1 MPFRISDRLDRHA
14 ISSLEGSATLKPWHD
29 DKLRLR
35 GRYNG
40 SHTTSPT
47 TQRRLIHIR
56 LKQHIIQQDP
66 RRRSANDRSGS
77 FYQQSRF
84 RPTKPFTSSDV
95 PRGTVPTIY
104 SFVDIWINNYG
115 AEILVPK
122 QEPAVHASAPF
133 PTSLRRRGPDGQQ
146 DPPHGHHLHRTT
158 SSVTRTPT
166 DDKRGVTPSQIRF
179 ELNTGIDNHT
189 LHKLPPTQLTQS
201 HTGAAKP
208 CPSPHS
214 HQPPATHGLSSHRS
228 QSAQH
233 SAARRDSTH
242 ARDVRP
248 PHITPRE
255 SHRRS
260 PSSYGRSPAPRRQP
274 GRALRDL
281 R

>member
-1 MPFRISDRLDRHA
+1 MRTTAAGASTSNHA
-14 ISSLEGSATLKPWHD
+14 S
-29 DKLRLR
+29 
-35 GRYNG
+35 GRRNPSQAPMFHVEQLQPYIALSIYG
-40 SHTTSPT
+40 
-47 TQRRLIHIR
+47 LITMA
-56 LKQHIIQQDP
+56 
-66 RRRSANDRSGS
+66 S
-77 FYQQSRF
+77 
-84 RPTKPFTSSDV
+84 
-95 PRGTVPTIY
+95 
-104 SFVDIWINNYG
+104 
-115 AEILVPK
+115 EILVPR

-158 SSVTRTPT
+158 SSVT
-166 DDKRGVTPSQIRF
+166 
-179 ELNTGIDNHT
+179 
-189 LHKLPPTQLTQS
+189 
-201 HTGAAKP
+201 GAAKP

-233 SAARRDSTH
+233 SAACRDSTH

-248 PHITPRE
+248 PHITSRE

>member
-1 MPFRISDRLDRHA
+1 MGPRRTILHRLASAITIHPAFDGRPRTLEPGSDLGNRDVVVNDELSNPQTSAWSQSCVNMGHKRAFLAVDIFASPTQPARPSPTSHARITILQ
-14 ISSLEGSATLKPWHD
+14 P
-29 DKLRLR
+29 
-35 GRYNG
+35 
-40 SHTTSPT
+40 TSPV
-47 TQRRLIHIR
+47 
-56 LKQHIIQQDP
+56 
-66 RRRSANDRSGS
+66 S
-77 FYQQSRF
+77 
-84 RPTKPFTSSDV
+84 
-95 PRGTVPTIY
+95 
-104 SFVDIWINNYG
+104 
-115 AEILVPK
+115 
-122 QEPAVHASAPF
+122 
-133 PTSLRRRGPDGQQ
+133 
-146 DPPHGHHLHRTT
+146 TT

-179 ELNTGIDNHT
+179 ELNIGIDNHT
-189 LHKLPPTQLTQS
+189 LHKLPPTQLTHS

>member
-1 MPFRISDRLDRHA
+1 MRTTAAEASTSNHA
-14 ISSLEGSATLKPWHD
+14 SGRRNPSQAPMFHVEQFQPYIVLSIYGLITMALK
-29 DKLRLR
+29 
-35 GRYNG
+35 
-40 SHTTSPT
+40 
-47 TQRRLIHIR
+47 
-56 LKQHIIQQDP
+56 
-66 RRRSANDRSGS
+66 
-77 FYQQSRF
+77 
-84 RPTKPFTSSDV
+84 
-95 PRGTVPTIY
+95 
-104 SFVDIWINNYG
+104 
-115 AEILVPK
+115 ILVPK

-158 SSVTRTPT
+158 SSITRTPT

-179 ELNTGIDNHT
+179 ELNIGIDNHT

-248 PHITPRE
+248 PHITSRE